1 MSASGSYRTILRS
14 SAIMGSASVAN
25 IVIGLV
31 RMKVAAVLLGP
42 AGIGLI
48 GLLQNMMAVA
58 STLAGL
64 GLGTAGT
71 RQIAE
76 ASDDAEAVA
85 VARRALFWAT
95 LALGFLGAGAFFL
108 LRGELAVR
116 VAGDAAFGP
125 SIGWLALGVALT
137 VASASQGALLQGM
150 RRIGDLARLQ
160 ITSAAL
166 STAMGI
172 AILFAWGEDGVVP
185 FVIAAPLASFVLGHW
200 YVSRLGRPL
209 GGLPNLRL
217 LAAQWRELARIGMA
231 FMVGGLVVSLGFL
244 AVRSLVQQRLG
255 AVDLGHYQAAWAIS
269 MTYLGFVLTAMA
281 TDYYPRLTA
290 TIGDHEAATR
300 LVNEQT
306 EVALLLGGPALVG
319 MMALAP
325 LVVRV
330 LYTPE
335 FTVSADILRWQ
346 ILGDALKI
354 ASWPLGFVML
364 ATGASKT
371 YMLAETTAIV
381 VFVLGVW
388 AGLPF
393 FGIEATGIAFLIMYA
408 AYLPLVFFLAR
419 WRIGFAWTPAVIRQ
433 MVLVLAMT
441 GLVMGLAYWSEL
453 AAALVGCATAAALG
467 LHGLGQLGAMA
478 ELSGPV
484 GKLAA
489 LGRRTTKGMR
499 LG

>member
-1 MSASGSYRTILRS
+1 
-14 SAIMGSASVAN
+14 MGSASVAN
-25 IVIGLV
+25 IAIGLI

-48 GLLQNMMAVA
+48 GLLQNMMGVA

-76 ASDDAEAVA
+76 AAADPAAVA

-95 LALGFLGAGAFFL
+95 LALGLLGAGAFFL
-108 LRGELAVR
+108 LRGELAVGL
-116 VAGDAAFGP
+116 AGDAAFAP

-137 VASASQGALLQGM
+137 VASASQGALLQGL

-166 STAMGI
+166 STAMGV
-172 AILFAWGEDGVVP
+172 AVLLVWREDGIVP
-185 FVIAAPLASFVLGHW
+185 FIITAPLASFLLGHW
-200 YVSRLGRPL
+200 YVSRLDRPL
-209 GGLPNLRL
+209 GGLSNPRL
-217 LAAQWRELARIGMA
+217 LAAQWRELARLGMA
-231 FMVGGLVVSLGFL
+231 FMAGSLVGSLGFL

-255 AVDLGHYQAAWAIS
+255 AAELGHYQAAWAIS
-269 MTYLGFVLTAMA
+269 MTYLGFVLSAMA

-290 TIGDHEAATR
+290 TIGDRAAATR

-335 FTVSADILRWQ
+335 FAVAADILRWQ

-354 ASWPLGFVML
+354 ASWPLSFVML
-364 ATGASKT
+364 ASGASKT

-381 VFVLGVW
+381 VFALGGW

-393 FGIEATGIAFLIMYA
+393 FGVEATGIAFLIMYV

-419 WRIGFAWTPAVIRQ
+419 RRIGFSWAPAVTRQ
-433 MVLVLAMT
+433 IALVLAAA
-441 GLVMGLAYWSEL
+441 GLVMVLSHWSDL
-453 AAALVGCATAAALG
+453 AAGLIGCALAAALG
-467 LHGLGQLGAMA
+467 LHGLGRLGAMA
-478 ELSGPV
+478 DLGGPV

-489 LGRRTTKGMR
+489 LGRRKMQGVR